1 MYSYFNYFFLA
12 ISLANN
18 VSFAFYEYKPSPSE
32 DNQTNFIINYMEIA
46 FTLLYLIEAVLK
58 IVVHGLYQHRR
69 SYFRNPWNYIDSII
83 IITG

>member
-1 MYSYFNYFFLA
+1 MYRYFNYFFLA

-18 VSFAFYEYKPSPSE
+18 VSFAFYKYQPSSE
-32 DNQTNFIINYMEIA
+32 DNQTNLIINYMEIA
-46 FTLLYLIEAVLK
+46 FTLVYLIEAALK
-58 IVVHGLYQHRR
+58 IVVQGLYQHRR